1 MGICQEK
8 ICIVD
13 VLKEHAVEID
23 CLKFNIRKLIVLFRI
38 LQRIIHFYL
47 NRMCDSIQL
56 YSKYRIRSNNAFI

>member
-23 CLKFNIRKLIVLFRI
+23 CLKFNIKKLIVLFRI

-47 NRMCDSIQL
+47 NRMCDSIPF
-56 YSKYRIRSNNAFI
+56 Y

>member
-23 CLKFNIRKLIVLFRI
+23 CLKFKIRKIDCPVSNITKNNLL
-38 LQRIIHFYL
+38 L
-47 NRMCDSIQL
+47 
-56 YSKYRIRSNNAFI
+56 SKPNV

>member
-13 VLKEHAVEID
+13 VLEEHAVEID

-38 LQRIIHFYL
+38 L
-47 NRMCDSIQL
+47 
-56 YSKYRIRSNNAFI
+56 